1 MRRGSKELAE
11 SREERERERKR
22 VDAEQVG
29 RAMHEHNSPRL
40 GRGEREATEGVQ
52 K

>member
-11 SREERERERKR
+11 SREERERQRIKADSE
-22 VDAEQVG
+22 AVG
-29 RAMHEHNSPRL
+29 RSLNEKNAARPR
-40 GRGEREATEGVQ
+40 RAATKEGEQ